1 MAKVQIVWTEK
12 ARWDLREIVRY
23 LRQYSP
29 EAAERTSKR
38 ITAST
43 RRLAEFPLSG
53 RAVPELP
60 DTDFR
65 ELIVGDYRVVYEPS
79 GDTVE
84 ILSVLHSRRLMPNA
98 RQLRE

>member
-1 MAKVQIVWTEK
+1 MAKARIVWAEK
-12 ARWDLREIVRY
+12 ARRDLREIVRY

-43 RRLAEFPLSG
+43 RQLAEFPLSG

-65 ELIVGDYRVVYEPS
+65 ELIVDDYRVVYEFRS
-79 GDTVE
+79 DTAE
-84 ILSVLHSRRLMPNA
+84 ILSVLNSRRLMPSA

>member
-1 MAKVQIVWTEK
+1 MAKVRIVWTEK
-12 ARWDLREIVRY
+12 ARRDLREVVRY

-29 EAAERTSKR
+29 EAAEKTSKR

-79 GDTVE
+79 GDAVE
-84 ILSVLHSRRLMPNA
+84 ILSVLHSKRLMPSA
-98 RQLRE
+98 RQSRE

>member
-1 MAKVQIVWTEK
+1 MTKVQIVWAEK
-12 ARWDLREIVRY
+12 ARRDLHGIVRY

-38 ITAST
+38 ITASIHQ
-43 RRLAEFPLSG
+43 LAEFPLSG
-53 RAVPELP
+53 RAIPELP

-65 ELIVGDYRVVYEPS
+65 ELIVDDYRVVYEPR

-84 ILSVLHSRRLMPNA
+84 ILSILHSRRLMPNA